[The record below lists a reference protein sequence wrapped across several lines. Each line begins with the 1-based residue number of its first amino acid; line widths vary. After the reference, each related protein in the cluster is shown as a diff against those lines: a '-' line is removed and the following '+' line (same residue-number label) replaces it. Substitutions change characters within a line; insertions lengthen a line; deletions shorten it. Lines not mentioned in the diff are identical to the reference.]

1 MKWVELS
8 VETSPE
14 FVEPLSHVFHRYG
27 GGAVVVEVPGGYNPD
42 EGEVQPISERVTVK
56 AYIPLDLETE
66 ERTGY
71 IDMGVS
77 LVAHLSDVSELR
89 RRILE
94 EEDWQDSWKKHFGIL
109 RLGKGVVVAPSWREY
124 EQKPGEV
131 VIRLDPGMAFGTG
144 HHPTTKM
151 CLELLEELV
160 DPGLSVLDVGCGSGI
175 LSIAAARLGAVK
187 VLGLDIDRDAARVA
201 ISNVQQNALTLGV
214 EILEGTLPHQGV
226 VAKGFDLAVSNISA
240 KAVSEMAEHL
250 VGVVRPGGWLVV
262 SGILMENKNEV
273 AEKLSVAGARVCV
286 IRVED
291 DWVAIVARVS

>member
-1 MKWVELS
+1 LKWVELS

-14 FVEPLSHVFHRYG
+14 FVEPLSYVFHRYG

-42 EGEVQPISERVTVK
+42 EGEVQPTSERVTVK
-56 AYIPLDLETE
+56 AYIPLDFETE

-94 EEDWQDSWKKHFGIL
+94 EEDWQDSWKKHFDIL

-273 AEKLSVAGARVCV
+273 AEKLSVAGAQVCV
-286 IRVED
+286 TRAEG
-291 DWVAIVARVS
+291 DWVAIVALVS